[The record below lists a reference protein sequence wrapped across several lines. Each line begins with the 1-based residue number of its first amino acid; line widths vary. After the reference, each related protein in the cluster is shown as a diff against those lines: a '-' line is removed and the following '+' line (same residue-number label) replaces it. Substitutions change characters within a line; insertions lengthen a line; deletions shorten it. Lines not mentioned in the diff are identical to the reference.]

1 MKSISPDAINDEKQG
16 LIYKMKVEVD
26 TTKTSKDNTIKIEP
40 GMSVTAEITTGKR
53 RIIELFLDPLLA
65 YTDASLEVR

>member
-1 MKSISPDAINDEKQG
+1 
-16 LIYKMKVEVD
+16 MKVEVD